1 MDEHRNIAARA
12 GRWSARHRKK
22 AVFGWLAF
30 VIIAFQLGNMVGTQ
44 TLDVEESGVGDSG
57 RADKI
62 VADAF
67 PKKSEEQVLVQ
78 SDRLRADDPRFRAGV
93 ADVIARLEKTK
104 YVRKVE
110 SPYAGGSEGSIS
122 PDGRSALVTFEI
134 PGDSEQG
141 DERVAGALA
150 ATAAAQRA
158 HPNLHIGEFG
168 DASASK
174 ALNEN
179 FEDDLQK
186 AEVTSLPIT
195 LVILVIAFGA
205 LVAAGLPL
213 LLAMTGVLGTFGL
226 VGLLSQIWPVDSAI
240 QNVILLIGL
249 AVGVDYSLFYL
260 RREREERAAG
270 RSEEASL
277 QAAAATSGRAVLIS
291 GCTVMIAM
299 AGMYLAGA
307 ATFTSFATGTI
318 LVVAVS
324 VIGSLTVLP
333 ALLSKLGD
341 RVDKGHV
348 PFVRRL
354 KGRSTE
360 VGLWSRIVD
369 RVLRRPVVSVVLAGG
384 LLVALALPTLGLHTA
399 LPGVETYPRSLEV
412 MRTYDRIQAAF
423 PTESI
428 PVTAVV
434 KADNVT
440 DPDVASAIAWLETK
454 ARQRKDVFKGPAT
467 VDLSPDLTVSTIS
480 FPAAGDGTN
489 EASNRALDVMRE
501 DLVPSTLGKVDGV
514 EANVTGMAA
523 ATRDFNDT
531 MSSHIP
537 YVFAFV
543 LSAAFLLL
551 LVTFRSIV
559 IAIKAILLNLLS
571 VAAAYGVLV
580 LVFQEGWGEGLL
592 GFESNGAITAWLPLF
607 LFVILFGLSMDYHV
621 FILTRVREAFDQGMS
636 TENAVAHAI
645 KSTAGTVTSAAAVMV
660 AVFAVFATLTSLD
673 LKQMGIGLAAA
684 VLIDATVIRAVLLP
698 ATMKLLGD
706 WNWWLPKRLEWLP
719 AVSHEAAVG
728 AGAETA
734 PAQPAPGAAS
744 PATAPPKPAPAP
756 SPGTAVALSGA
767 TLGIDVEQRGPQVRV
782 QLTGE
787 LDLASGERL
796 RKRLE
801 QVEAER
807 PRVLLIDLRRLGF
820 MDSTGL
826 GEMVAAV
833 QRGKAAGRRVVLV
846 KAPGPIDNLLAMTR
860 VDVMMETVEDPAAV
874 GFEER
879 GGDA

>member
-1 MDEHRNIAARA
+1 MDEPRNIAARA
-12 GRWSARHRKK
+12 GRWSAQHRKK
-22 AVFGWLAF
+22 AIFGWLAF
-30 VIIAFQLGNMVGTQ
+30 VIVAFQLGSMVGTQ
-44 TLDVEESGVGDSG
+44 TLDVEDSGVGDSG
-57 RADKI
+57 RADRI
-62 VADAF
+62 TADAF
-67 PKKSEEQVLVQ
+67 PKKSEEQILVQ
-78 SDRLRADDPRFRAGV
+78 SKSDRVKADDAAFRAGV
-93 ADVIARLEKTK
+93 ADVIGRLEKTK
-104 YVRKVE
+104 HVRKVE
-110 SPYAGGSEGSIS
+110 SPYAGESEGQIS

-134 PGDSEQG
+134 PGDTDQG
-141 DERVAGALA
+141 EERVTGALA

-158 HPNLHIGEFG
+158 HPNLRIGEFG
-168 DASASK
+168 DASAGK
-174 ALNEN
+174 ALNKN

-186 AEVTSLPIT
+186 AEVTSLPVT

-205 LVAAGLPL
+205 LVAAGIPL

-226 VGLLSQIWPVDSAI
+226 VGLISQITPVDSAI

-277 QAAAATSGRAVLIS
+277 QAAAATSGRAVFIS
-291 GCTVMIAM
+291 GLTVMIAM

-307 ATFTSFATGTI
+307 ATFSSFATGTI
-318 LVVAVS
+318 MVVAMS

-348 PFVRRL
+348 PFMRRL
-354 KGRSTE
+354 KDRSTE
-360 VGLWSRIVD
+360 VGLWARIVD
-369 RVLRRPVVSVVLAGG
+369 RVMRRPVVSVIIAGG

-399 LPGVETYPRSLEV
+399 LPGVETYPRSLAV

-428 PVTAVV
+428 PVAVVV
-434 KADNVT
+434 KARNIT
-440 DPDVASAIAWLETK
+440 DPDVASAIATLETK

-467 VDLSPDLTVSTIS
+467 VDVSPDLTVSTILI
-480 FPAAGDGTN
+480 PAAGDGTN
-489 EASNRALDVMRE
+489 AASNRALDVMRD
-501 DLVPSTLGKVDGV
+501 DLVPSTVGKVDGV

-523 ATRDFNDT
+523 ATVDFNDT

-537 YVFAFV
+537 FVFAFV

-559 IAIKAILLNLLS
+559 IPIKAILLNLLS

-580 LVFQEGWGEGLL
+580 LVFQKGWGEGLL

-607 LFVILFGLSMDYHV
+607 LFVVLFGLSMDYHV
-621 FILTRVREAFDQGMS
+621 FILTRVREAFDGGMT
-636 TENAVAHAI
+636 TENAVSHAI
-645 KSTAGTVTSAAAVMV
+645 KSTAGTVTSAALVMV
-660 AVFAVFATLTSLD
+660 GVFAVFATLTSLD

-684 VLIDATVIRAVLLP
+684 VLIDATIIRAVLLP

-719 AVSHEAAVG
+719 ALAHEPAVG
-728 AGAETA
+728 IAAAAA
-734 PAQPAPGAAS
+734 PPQPAAA
-744 PATAPPKPAPAP
+744 AAPPRP
-756 SPGTAVALSGA
+756 AVALSGP
-767 TLGIDVEQRGPQVRV
+767 TFGIEVEQRGPRVCV

-787 LDLASGERL
+787 LDLANADAL

-801 QVEAER
+801 LVEAER
-807 PRVLLIDLRRLGF
+807 PRLLLIDLRRLGF

-826 GEMVAAV
+826 REMAAAV
-833 QRGKAAGRRVVLV
+833 RRGKAAGRRVVLV
-846 KAPGPIDNLLAMTR
+846 KGPGPIDNLLAMTR
-860 VDVMMETVEDPAAV
+860 VDLMMETVEDPAAV

-879 GGDA
+879 GDDA